1 MLISEAVLLIFQA
14 TVIGKGGEV
23 LVLDMGE
30 PINIKDLAESLIRLN
45 HLEPYKDIDIVFTGL
60 RPGEKISEELFTT
73 EEESVMTSH
82 RKIYIAN
89 KQSKL
94 NDIELKNIISR
105 LYKFLDNPEKLK
117 SILREYI
124 SFN

>member
-1 MLISEAVLLIFQA
+1 MVTNIKEQGDLFSLLGSKLKKRLECF
-14 TVIGKGGEV
+14 VIGGSAMLYFGAKEV
-23 LVLDMGE
+23 T
-30 PINIKDLAESLIRLN
+30 
-45 HLEPYKDIDIVFTGL
+45 KDIDIVFTGL